1 MGCEG
6 EGMREGNVKNT
17 GVNPIPTKPKPN
29 NPPPA
34 QSNKMRDVLRDIYN
48 IAKVECDL
56 HTGMSNTQNQA
67 LHTILMHSWEYK

>member
-1 MGCEG
+1 
-6 EGMREGNVKNT
+6 MREGNIKNA

-29 NPPPA
+29 IPPPAQSA

-48 IAKVECDL
+48 IAKLECDL

-67 LHTILMHSWEYK
+67 LHTILMHTREYK